1 MDGVVF
7 RRTQYQRG
15 WQFYWN
21 AWEQTDERVAPG
33 VVPSAGYTD
42 LIEDEITVR
51 LPNTLLKED
60 EIA

>member
-1 MDGVVF
+1 MVF

-42 LIEDEITVR
+42 LIEDEINVVR
-51 LPNTLLKED
+51 LPNTLIKED
-60 EIA
+60 EVA